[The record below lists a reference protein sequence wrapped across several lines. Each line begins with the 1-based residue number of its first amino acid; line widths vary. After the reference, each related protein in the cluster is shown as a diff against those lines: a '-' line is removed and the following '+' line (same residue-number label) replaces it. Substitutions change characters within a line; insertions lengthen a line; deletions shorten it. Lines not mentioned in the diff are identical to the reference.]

1 MLHTWRNRKW
11 KKQDATAQ
19 KIKAVSDEVDLLKT
33 DKQKLETDQQSLLAA
48 ANDYAE
54 KAECSHQ
61 LSELTNSEVK
71 FDEEGS

>member
-33 DKQKLETDQQSLLAA
+33 DKQKLETD
-48 ANDYAE
+48 
-54 KAECSHQ
+54 
-61 LSELTNSEVK
+61 
-71 FDEEGS
+71 